1 MTDNVIIS
9 IKGKQLY
16 AESGPD
22 EMELVTSGVLK
33 RDSRGGFMVSYQ
45 ESELTGLEGT
55 TTKLHVHGGRVTLLR
70 EGGVNSQMV
79 FEEGRRHLS
88 MYETPYGELSIG
100 VNTKRMRSTL
110 GEAGGDLE
118 IDYAIEID
126 NLLAGQN
133 LFRMNVKKDPA
144 RPQRGRAEKRRAD
157 YAESD
162 PGRP

>member
-22 EMELVTSGVLK
+22 EIELVTAGTLK
-33 RDSRGGFMVSYQ
+33 IDDAGGCIITYQ

-55 TTKLHVHGGRVTLLR
+55 TTRLHIDGRRVTLLR
-70 EGGVNSQMV
+70 EGSTNSQMV

-88 MYETPYGELSIG
+88 MYETPYGALSIG
-100 VNTKRMRSTL
+100 VNTRRMRSTVD
-110 GEAGGDLE
+110 EAGGDLE

-133 LFRMNVKKDPA
+133 LFRMNVKKNQA
-144 RPQRGRAEKRRAD
+144 LRQ
-157 YAESD
+157 
-162 PGRP
+162 

>member
-16 AESGPD
+16 AESSPE
-22 EMELVTSGVLK
+22 EMELVTAGTLK
-33 RDSRGGFMVSYQ
+33 RDGRGGYTISYE

-55 TTKLHVHGGRVTLLR
+55 TTRLHIDGGRVTLLR
-70 EGGVNSQMV
+70 EGSINSQMV

-88 MYETPYGELSIG
+88 MYETPYGALSIG
-100 VNTKRMRSTL
+100 VNTRRMRSTL

-133 LFRMNVKKDPA
+133 LFRMNVKKNPTL
-144 RPQRGRAEKRRAD
+144 RQ
-157 YAESD
+157 
-162 PGRP
+162 

>member
-1 MTDNVIIS
+1 MFDPRRLKWAGIERNAMTDNVIIS

-22 EMELVTSGVLK
+22 EMELVTSGTLK
-33 RDSRGGFMVSYQ
+33 RDSRGGFIVSYQ

-55 TTKLHVHGGRVTLLR
+55 TTKLHIDGGRVTLLR
-70 EGGVNSQMV
+70 EGSINSQMV

-88 MYETPYGELSIG
+88 MYETPYGALSIG
-100 VNTKRMRSTL
+100 INTRRMRSTL
-110 GEAGGDLE
+110 DEAGGDLE

-133 LFRMNVKKDPA
+133 LFRMNVKKNPTL
-144 RPQRGRAEKRRAD
+144 RQ
-157 YAESD
+157 
-162 PGRP
+162 

>member
-1 MTDNVIIS
+1 MIIS

-126 NLLAGQN
+126 NLLAGHN